1 MLGDGLQILR
11 AIDSLPFVNLG
22 DKAPSASFRTE
33 NYKNPLDFVYI
44 NAMVTERFSSAPHVF
59 ESATGTLITSVN
71 VDSGLEGISLHLKS
85 VPSSEGLVL
94 QVDLESSIPRDLFE
108 GIATFSSI
116 DNKLRIPALE
126 VNLEG
131 SVSVLR
137 DVVFSL
143 YDASKSQFILET
155 YVTQ

>member
-1 MLGDGLQILR
+1 M
-11 AIDSLPFVNLG
+11 
-22 DKAPSASFRTE
+22 
-33 NYKNPLDFVYI
+33 
-44 NAMVTERFSSAPHVF
+44 
-59 ESATGTLITSVN
+59 
-71 VDSGLEGISLHLKS
+71 
-85 VPSSEGLVL
+85 L
-94 QVDLESSIPRDLFE
+94 QVDLESSIPRYLFE

-116 DNKLRIPALE
+116 YNKLRIPALE

>member
-1 MLGDGLQILR
+1 M
-11 AIDSLPFVNLG
+11 
-22 DKAPSASFRTE
+22 
-33 NYKNPLDFVYI
+33 
-44 NAMVTERFSSAPHVF
+44 
-59 ESATGTLITSVN
+59 
-71 VDSGLEGISLHLKS
+71 HLKS

>member
-1 MLGDGLQILR
+1 M
-11 AIDSLPFVNLG
+11 
-22 DKAPSASFRTE
+22 
-33 NYKNPLDFVYI
+33 
-44 NAMVTERFSSAPHVF
+44 
-59 ESATGTLITSVN
+59 
-71 VDSGLEGISLHLKS
+71 
-85 VPSSEGLVL
+85 L

-155 YVTQ
+155 YVMQ